1 MAIVDARIAAGDEAV
16 AKRGPL
22 DVSATS
28 SSGGGPMAL
37 HARALEDV
45 EFGLSVAECRAE
57 LRQHEVAAASPGA
70 DSSRSRGGVCVV
82 DENVA
87 KPALP
92 FPVWQRFLPAL
103 IFYPIWLR
111 TMVAHVSCA
120 RCRATHWCPSGSPL
134 RCDVV
139 ES

>member
-1 MAIVDARIAAGDEAV
+1 M
-16 AKRGPL
+16 
-22 DVSATS
+22 S
-28 SSGGGPMAL
+28 L

-45 EFGLSVAECRAE
+45 EFGLSEAACRAE
-57 LRQHEVAAASPGA
+57 SLQHEVAAASPGA

-82 DENVA
+82 DENVG

-92 FPVWQRFLPAL
+92 IPVWQRFLPAL

-120 RCRATHWCPSGSPL
+120 RCRAAHWWPSASSV